1 MKLDQVV
8 RLLLLLLTVAVTGAA
23 VLALAEPW
31 LPRAHTPPTGPGF
44 AGLVTS
50 GCAVALLACWAWLAL
65 GTVLVAVEALLTAA
79 PPPGL
84 RLVRVP
90 RALRVLVPVLVGA
103 AVTAAPASAGTG
115 AGPAGDPARVATA
128 AGPVAGLPLP
138 DRALTRRPT
147 SRPAP
152 HPAPHPAART
162 VVVRPG
168 DTLWAITAG
177 LLPVGSGPAAVDR
190 GWRRVARAN
199 ADRVPDPDL
208 IRPGTRLRI
217 PPLTAHPREEA

>member
-1 MKLDQVV
+1 MKLGQVV
-8 RLLLLLLTVAVTGAA
+8 RLLLLLLTVAVTGGA

-31 LPRAHTPPTGPGF
+31 LPRAHTPATEPGF

-65 GTVLVAVEALLTAA
+65 GTVLVAVESLLTTA

-103 AVTAAPASAGTG
+103 AVSAAPASAGTG
-115 AGPAGDPARVATA
+115 AGPAGDPARVASA

-138 DRALTRRPT
+138 DRALTG
-147 SRPAP
+147 RPAR
-152 HPAPHPAART
+152 HPGQHPSGHT

-168 DTLWAITAG
+168 DTLWTITARR
-177 LLPVGSGPAAVDR
+177 LPAGSCPAAVDR